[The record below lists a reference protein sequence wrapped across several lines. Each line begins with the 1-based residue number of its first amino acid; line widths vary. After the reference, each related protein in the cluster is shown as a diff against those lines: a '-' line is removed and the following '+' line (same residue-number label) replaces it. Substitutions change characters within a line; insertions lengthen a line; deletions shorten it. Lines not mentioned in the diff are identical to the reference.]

1 MAIKVTIP
9 PRPRTPKTPKTPKA
23 PKATWIGTIKGHD
36 KEFAAKLKADL
47 EARERAARTV
57 NSTILT
63 REEVQGD
70 KVLTRNLSTTLGGKL
85 RALKPQDLETFRNN
99 ALQTKVTLQS
109 QGGIT
114 PQQVLNLAKGRPLNY
129 NGLDIL
135 STGIK
140 SDVDKARREIT
151 SAVLVSAVGGDL
163 RFITP
168 SGGESR
174 ANRHVVLVR
183 LKEWE
188 NALGALAGVSSKDE
202 GAYRRVADTLRKGKV
217 AFECDCER
225 HRYYFRYLATLGG
238 FNAGRPETGYPKI
251 RNPGLKGVACKH
263 VIRVMTELLHS
274 PAVLRFLIKHLKA
287 YDGENMREDT
297 RTQIT
302 QKEASKVREVKN
314 PRAIRNAEEQARADA
329 RANRAA
335 QKRKNEREER
345 RRWSEAHQGISLKDR
360 GRATREHIAQQPTK
374 KPTKTAGAS
383 KRAGVKVKDPLK
395 NPVVQKLMKQ
405 FNLSPDQAA
414 ALFAAR
420 DAADE

>member
-36 KEFAAKLKADL
+36 KELAARLKADL
-47 EARERAARTV
+47 ESRERAAKGV

-63 REEVQGD
+63 RKEVQGET
-70 KVLTRNLSTTLGGKL
+70 LAGRNLRTTLGGTMRPL
-85 RALKPQDLETFRNN
+85 TAADLAAFRANIGT
-99 ALQTKVTLQS
+99 AIAAVQS
-109 QGGIT
+109 VGGIT

-174 ANRHVVLVR
+174 ASRHVVLVR
-183 LKEWE
+183 LHEWR
-188 NALGALAGVSSKDE
+188 NALAAVAAATVKNE
-202 GAYRRVADTLRKGKV
+202 AMYREAANNLRRGKIS
-217 AFECDCER
+217 FECDCER
-225 HRYYFRYLATLGG
+225 HRYYFRYLATIGG
-238 FNAGRPETGYPKI
+238 FNAGRAETGYPKI
-251 RNPGLKGVACKH
+251 RNPDLKGVACKH

-287 YDGENMREDT
+287 YDGENLRDDHTTQMLQRDANKIREKKGRD
-297 RTQIT
+297 
-302 QKEASKVREVKN
+302 
-314 PRAIRNAEEQARADA
+314 IRNSEQQAKADA
-329 RANRAA
+329 RALRAKE
-335 QKRKNEREER
+335 KRQRQREEER
-345 RRWSEAHQGISLKDR
+345 KWSESHSGISLKR
-360 GRATREHIAQQPTK
+360 RSRAAENISRQETK
-374 KPTKTAGAS
+374 KPAKTAGAS
-383 KRAGVKVKDPLK
+383 RAAGANSSQNALK
-395 NPVVQKLMKQ
+395 NPKVQLLIKQ
-405 FNLSPDQAA
+405 YGLTAEQAA
-414 ALFAAR
+414 ALFAA
-420 DAADE
+420 AGE

>member
-23 PKATWIGTIKGHD
+23 PKASWIGTIKGHD
-36 KEFAAKLKADL
+36 KELAARLKADL
-47 EARERAARTV
+47 ESRERAAKGV

-63 REEVQGD
+63 RKEVQGET
-70 KVLTRNLSTTLGGKL
+70 LAGRNLRTTLGGTMRPL
-85 RALKPQDLETFRNN
+85 TAADLAAFRANIGT
-99 ALQTKVTLQS
+99 AIAAVQS
-109 QGGIT
+109 VGGIT

-202 GAYRRVADTLRKGKV
+202 GAYRRVADTLRKGRV

-287 YDGENMREDT
+287 YDGENLRDDHTTQMLQRDANKIREKKGRD
-297 RTQIT
+297 
-302 QKEASKVREVKN
+302 
-314 PRAIRNAEEQARADA
+314 IRNSEQQAKADA
-329 RANRAA
+329 RALRAKE
-335 QKRKNEREER
+335 KRQRQREEER
-345 RRWSEAHQGISLKDR
+345 KWSESHSGISLKR
-360 GRATREHIAQQPTK
+360 RSRAAENISRQETK
-374 KPTKTAGAS
+374 KPAKTAGAS
-383 KRAGVKVKDPLK
+383 RAAGANSSQNALK
-395 NPVVQKLMKQ
+395 NPKVQLLIKQ
-405 FNLSPDQAA
+405 YGLTAEQAA
-414 ALFAAR
+414 ALFAA
-420 DAADE
+420 AGE

>member
-23 PKATWIGTIKGHD
+23 PKASWIGTIKGHD

-287 YDGENMREDT
+287 YDGENLRDDHTTQMLQRDANKIREKKGRD
-297 RTQIT
+297 
-302 QKEASKVREVKN
+302 
-314 PRAIRNAEEQARADA
+314 IRNSEQQAKADA
-329 RANRAA
+329 RALRAKE
-335 QKRKNEREER
+335 KRQRQREEER
-345 RRWSEAHQGISLKDR
+345 KWSESHSGISLKR
-360 GRATREHIAQQPTK
+360 RSRAAESISRQETK
-374 KPTKTAGAS
+374 KPAKTAGAS
-383 KRAGVKVKDPLK
+383 RAAGANSSQNALK
-395 NPVVQKLMKQ
+395 NPKVQLLIKQ
-405 FNLSPDQAA
+405 YGLTAEQAA
-414 ALFAAR
+414 ALFAA
-420 DAADE
+420 AGE

>member
-23 PKATWIGTIKGHD
+23 PKASWIGTIKGHD
-36 KEFAAKLKADL
+36 KELAARLKADL
-47 EARERAARTV
+47 ESRERAAKGV

-63 REEVQGD
+63 RKEVQGET
-70 KVLTRNLSTTLGGKL
+70 LAGRNLRTTLGGTMRPL
-85 RALKPQDLETFRNN
+85 TAADLAAFRANIGT
-99 ALQTKVTLQS
+99 AIAAVQS
-109 QGGIT
+109 VGGIT

-174 ANRHVVLVR
+174 ATRHIVLVR
-183 LKEWE
+183 LHEWR
-188 NALGALAGVSSKDE
+188 NALAAVAQATDKNESI
-202 GAYRRVADTLRKGKV
+202 YRTAADAMRKGKLS
-217 AFECDCER
+217 FECDCER
-225 HRYYFRYLATLGG
+225 HRYYFRYLATIGG

-287 YDGENMREDT
+287 YDGENLRDDHTTQMLQRDANKIREKKGRD
-297 RTQIT
+297 
-302 QKEASKVREVKN
+302 
-314 PRAIRNAEEQARADA
+314 IRNSEQQAKADA
-329 RANRAA
+329 RALRAKE
-335 QKRKNEREER
+335 KRQRQREEER
-345 RRWSEAHQGISLKDR
+345 KWSESHSGISLKR
-360 GRATREHIAQQPTK
+360 RSRAAESISRQETK
-374 KPTKTAGAS
+374 KPAKTAGAS
-383 KRAGVKVKDPLK
+383 RAAGANSSQNALK
-395 NPVVQKLMKQ
+395 NPKVQLLIKQ
-405 FNLSPDQAA
+405 YGLTAEQAA
-414 ALFAAR
+414 ALFAA
-420 DAADE
+420 AGE